1 MATQEQIAEAM
12 NAMQRQIAEL
22 ASQLAEERHRSAN
35 LDRVAQVLD
44 RWTTQQAQQPVA
56 RLVDTRR
63 IGRPSNFGSG
73 EEKSLEK
80 SFPVWQRKMQN
91 YIISVFPDLREP
103 LEWAATTAVPITHQL
118 VEQRFGSEAD
128 PTDQVMDLEDKMHQV
143 FAVLMQVT
151 EGEANDIVCNSGG
164 LGLEAWRKLTR
175 RWNPLT
181 GSRLRNLLRHVI
193 SPGRASLTELPGAL
207 ERWEE
212 QVSKYRNSKNQ
223 QGQSRDI
230 PEDILMA
237 ALESLVPTDLEVHLQ
252 MNSSRF
258 ETYDAMRAEVLA
270 FIESRTGS
278 RMTETKVHKHD
289 KIRDDPMD
297 VDSVVKGKGK
307 NKFSGSCYI
316 CGRVGH
322 KSTECWS
329 RDRVSNKGSG
339 KTQNANVSSPGK
351 GKSIG
356 KGHSKGQG
364 KGKGKWKSKDRK
376 GFQSGGPAD
385 SLEFEEEPWEETNDA
400 EQEQWWNSWVED
412 VEQDRNEA
420 PLGALMVGGTEFEL
434 NSFKTASGEIL
445 PDEGQLMWPC
455 FLQDG
460 RKCWLRGHV
469 TDVHKPLISAGK
481 VLGKD
486 KVAILHSSGGSIFSW
501 NSSTGNLISRAMTK
515 VTRQVRSDELIR
527 LYREDNI
534 YNFYVKGLDGRW
546 QAQNFDT
553 GAAVSVLPRSYA
565 KPVQRLS
572 GGSRQALSAKVD
584 PKL

>member
-1 MATQEQIAEAM
+1 MDDATSTT
-12 NAMQRQIAEL
+12 
-22 ASQLAEERHRSAN
+22 ASRKVGGHKG
-35 LDRVAQVLD
+35 
-44 RWTTQQAQQPVA
+44 
-56 RLVDTRR
+56 

-128 PTDQVMDLEDKMHQV
+128 PTDQVTDLEDKIHQV

-151 EGEANDIVCNSGG
+151 EGEANDIVCNSSGM
-164 LGLEAWRKLTR
+164 GLEAWRKLTR

-297 VDSVVKGKGK
+297 LDSVVKGKGK

-316 CGRVGH
+316 CGKVGH

-339 KTQNANVSSPGK
+339 RNQNANVTSSGK
-351 GKSIG
+351 GKSVG
-356 KGHSKGQG
+356 KGAEGAKGHPKGQGKSKG

-376 GFQSGGPAD
+376 EFQSGRPAD
-385 SLEFEEEPWEETNDA
+385 SLEFEEESWKETNET
-400 EQEQWWNSWVED
+400 EQEKWWNSWTED
-412 VEQDRNEA
+412 VKPKRDEA
-420 PLGALMVGGTEFEL
+420 PLGAFLVGGTELEL

-445 PDEGQLMWPC
+445 A
-455 FLQDG
+455 
-460 RKCWLRGHV
+460 R
-469 TDVHKPLISAGK
+469 
-481 VLGKD
+481 
-486 KVAILHSSGGSIFSW
+486 
-501 NSSTGNLISRAMTK
+501 
-515 VTRQVRSDELIR
+515 
-527 LYREDNI
+527 
-534 YNFYVKGLDGRW
+534 
-546 QAQNFDT
+546 
-553 GAAVSVLPRSYA
+553 
-565 KPVQRLS
+565 
-572 GGSRQALSAKVD
+572 
-584 PKL
+584 

>member
-1 MATQEQIAEAM
+1 
-12 NAMQRQIAEL
+12 
-22 ASQLAEERHRSAN
+22 
-35 LDRVAQVLD
+35 
-44 RWTTQQAQQPVA
+44 
-56 RLVDTRR
+56 
-63 IGRPSNFGSG
+63 
-73 EEKSLEK
+73 
-80 SFPVWQRKMQN
+80 
-91 YIISVFPDLREP
+91 
-103 LEWAATTAVPITHQL
+103 
-118 VEQRFGSEAD
+118 
-128 PTDQVMDLEDKMHQV
+128 MDLEDKMHQV
-143 FAVLMQVT
+143 FGVLMQVT

-164 LGLEAWRKLTR
+164 AGLEAWRKLTR

-230 PEDILMA
+230 PEGILMA

-258 ETYDAMRAEVLA
+258 ETYEAMREEVLA

-278 RMTETKVHKHD
+278 RMTET
-289 KIRDDPMD
+289 R
-297 VDSVVKGKGK
+297 
-307 NKFSGSCYI
+307 
-316 CGRVGH
+316 
-322 KSTECWS
+322 
-329 RDRVSNKGSG
+329 
-339 KTQNANVSSPGK
+339 
-351 GKSIG
+351 
-356 KGHSKGQG
+356 
-364 KGKGKWKSKDRK
+364 
-376 GFQSGGPAD
+376 PAD

-400 EQEQWWNSWVED
+400 EQEQWWNSWVEE
-412 VEQDRNEA
+412 VEQERNEA
-420 PLGALMVGGTEFEL
+420 PLLALMVGGTEFEL

-501 NSSTGNLISRAMTK
+501 NSPTGNLISRAMTK
-515 VTRQVRSDELIR
+515 ATRQVRSDELIR

-534 YNFYVKGLDGRW
+534 YNFYVRGLDGRW

-572 GGSRQALSAKVD
+572 GSSRQALSAKVD

>member
-22 ASQLAEERHRSAN
+22 ASQLAEERHRGAS

-44 RWTTQQAQQPVA
+44 RWTTQQAQPVA
-56 RLVDTRR
+56 RLVDTRG
-63 IGRPSNFGSG
+63 IGRPSNLGSG

-103 LEWAATTAVPITHQL
+103 LEWAAMTAVPITLQL
-118 VEQRFGSEAD
+118 VEPRFGSEAD
-128 PTDQVMDLEDKMHQV
+128 PTDQVTDLEDKMHQV

-151 EGEANDIVCNSGG
+151 EGEANDVVCNSSGM
-164 LGLEAWRKLTR
+164 GLEAWRKLTR

-230 PEDILMA
+230 PEAILMA

-289 KIRDDPMD
+289 KIRDDPTD

-316 CGRVGH
+316 CGKVGH

-329 RDRVSNKGSG
+329 RDRVSNNGSG
-339 KTQNANVSSPGK
+339 RNQNANVTSSGK
-351 GKSIG
+351 ASQSGKVQKERKDIPKVKARAKARAKASGNPKTERGFRAADPPIPWSLRRSLG
-356 KGHSKGQG
+356 KKPMRQSRKSGGIHGRKTWNRNEMNLPLGHS
-364 KGKGKWKSKDRK
+364 WLEVW
-376 GFQSGGPAD
+376 
-385 SLEFEEEPWEETNDA
+385 SL
-400 EQEQWWNSWVED
+400 S
-412 VEQDRNEA
+412 
-420 PLGALMVGGTEFEL
+420 
-434 NSFKTASGEIL
+434 
-445 PDEGQLMWPC
+445 
-455 FLQDG
+455 
-460 RKCWLRGHV
+460 
-469 TDVHKPLISAGK
+469 
-481 VLGKD
+481 
-486 KVAILHSSGGSIFSW
+486 
-501 NSSTGNLISRAMTK
+501 
-515 VTRQVRSDELIR
+515 
-527 LYREDNI
+527 
-534 YNFYVKGLDGRW
+534 
-546 QAQNFDT
+546 
-553 GAAVSVLPRSYA
+553 
-565 KPVQRLS
+565 
-572 GGSRQALSAKVD
+572 
-584 PKL
+584 

>member
-22 ASQLAEERHRSAN
+22 ASQLAEGRHRSAN

-56 RLVDTRR
+56 RLVDTRG

-164 LGLEAWRKLTR
+164 MGLEAWRKLTR

-181 GSRLRNLLRHVI
+181 
-193 SPGRASLTELPGAL
+193 PGRASLTELPGAL

-230 PEDILMA
+230 PEGILMA

-297 VDSVVKGKGK
+297 LDSVVKGKGK

-339 KTQNANVSSPGK
+339 RTQNANVSSPGK

-364 KGKGKWKSKDRK
+364 NGKGKWKSKDRK
-376 GFQSGGPAD
+376 GFQCGRPAD
-385 SLEFEEEPWEETNDA
+385 SLEFEEEPREETNDA

-412 VEQDRNEA
+412 VEQNRNEA

-455 FLQDG
+455 FLQNG

-515 VTRQVRSDELIR
+515 VTNQSTIRRAHQV
-527 LYREDNI
+527 
-534 YNFYVKGLDGRW
+534 V
-546 QAQNFDT
+546 
-553 GAAVSVLPRSYA
+553 
-565 KPVQRLS
+565 
-572 GGSRQALSAKVD
+572 
-584 PKL
+584 